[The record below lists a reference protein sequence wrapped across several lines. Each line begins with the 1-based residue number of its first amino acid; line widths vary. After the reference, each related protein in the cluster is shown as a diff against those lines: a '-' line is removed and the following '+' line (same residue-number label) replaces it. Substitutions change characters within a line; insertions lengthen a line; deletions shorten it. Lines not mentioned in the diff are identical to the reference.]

1 MSRAAG
7 LRSRDRQRDRMT
19 LELFDWEPPR
29 VAVGFDKEE
38 LPGNRIASRISRA
51 IALALKECGK
61 PRSDIAR
68 TMSEELGY
76 PVSESTL
83 DAYASE
89 AKESHKI
96 SLERFIALIMAT
108 GCHDLLGFIAGFFEH
123 VVVHERYASLI
134 ELHLIEEHER
144 EIQRRKQAVEA
155 KWKAGR

>member
-1 MSRAAG
+1 MIRK
-7 LRSRDRQRDRMT
+7 RDRMT

-29 VAVGFDKEE
+29 VAVGFESE
-38 LPGNRIASRISRA
+38 QLPGNRIASRISRA
-51 IALALKECGK
+51 VALALKDCGK
-61 PRSDIAR
+61 SRLDIAR
-68 TMSEELGY
+68 EMSKELGY
-76 PVSESTL
+76 PVSEATL

-108 GCHDLLGFIAGFFEH
+108 ECHDLLGFVAGFFDH
-123 VVVHERYASLI
+123 VVVPERYGSLI

-144 EIQRRKQAVEA
+144 EVQRRKQAIEA

>member
-1 MSRAAG
+1 MTR
-7 LRSRDRQRDRMT
+7 RDRLTPD
-19 LELFDWEPPR
+19 LFDWQPPR
-29 VAVGFDKEE
+29 VAVGFEKEQ

-51 IALALKECGK
+51 VALALKECGK
-61 PRSDIAR
+61 PRSEVAR
-68 TMSEELGY
+68 LMSEELGY
-76 PVSESTL
+76 PISEATL

-108 GCHDLLGFIAGFFEH
+108 GCHDLLGFVAEFFEH
-123 VVVHERYASLI
+123 VVVPERFGSLI

>member
-1 MSRAAG
+1 MSR
-7 LRSRDRQRDRMT
+7 RRDRMT

-29 VAVGFDKEE
+29 VAVGFDKDQ

-51 IALALKECGK
+51 VALALKECGK
-61 PRSDIAR
+61 PRAEIAQM
-68 TMSEELGY
+68 MSEELGY
-76 PVSESTL
+76 PISEATL

-108 GCHDLLGFIAGFFEH
+108 GCNDLLGFVAEFFDH
-123 VVVHERYASLI
+123 VVVPERFGSLI

>member
-1 MSRAAG
+1 MSR
-7 LRSRDRQRDRMT
+7 RRDHMK

-29 VAVGFDKEE
+29 VAVGFDPDQ

-51 IALALKECGK
+51 VALALKECGK
-61 PRSDIAR
+61 PRSEIAR
-68 TMSEELGY
+68 LMSEELGY
-76 PVSESTL
+76 PVSEATL

-108 GCHDLLGFIAGFFEH
+108 GCHDLLGFVAEFFDH
-123 VVVHERYASLI
+123 VVVPERFGSLI

-144 EIQRRKQAVEA
+144 EIQRRKQTVEA
-155 KWKAGR
+155 RWRAKR

>member
-1 MSRAAG
+1 MTR
-7 LRSRDRQRDRMT
+7 RDRLTPD
-19 LELFDWEPPR
+19 LFDWQPPR
-29 VAVGFDKEE
+29 VAVGFEKEQ

-61 PRSDIAR
+61 PRSEVAR
-68 TMSEELGY
+68 IMSQELGY
-76 PVSESTL
+76 PVSEATL

-108 GCHDLLGFIAGFFEH
+108 GCHNLLGFVAEFFEH
-123 VVVHERYASLI
+123 VVVPERFGSLI